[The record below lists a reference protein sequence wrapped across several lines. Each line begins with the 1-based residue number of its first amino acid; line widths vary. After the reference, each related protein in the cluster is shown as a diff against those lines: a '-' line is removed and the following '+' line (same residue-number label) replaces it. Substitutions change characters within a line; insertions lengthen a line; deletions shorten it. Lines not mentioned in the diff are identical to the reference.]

1 MLSIRTAVHSGIV
14 IPVVNC
20 PTDKVIVLSCSA
32 IALTTLSYD
41 FIVSSSSSYSFP
53 SPAART
59 ISYLQNTGCSLSF
72 SASFLALSTLSSN
85 QNVWLSSSLNS
96 GVENGYF
103 SCLVI
108 ASKNFITDESY
119 LNLPFSTAKNSFKS
133 KAYSSVSP

>member
-20 PTDKVIVLSCSA
+20 PTDKVIVFSCSE

-41 FIVSSSSSYSFP
+41 FIVSSSSSSFP

-59 ISYLQNTGCSLSF
+59 ISYSQNTGCSLSF

-108 ASKNFITDESY
+108 ASKNFTTDESY
-119 LNLPFSTAKNSFKS
+119 LNLPFCTAKNSFKS